1 MTKVSDILVKL
12 ALDTS
17 GLRRQIE
24 DTKSQLEGAFGKEA
38 IELSANT
45 GGLLA
50 DLAVGIGKV
59 GMASVGM
66 AGEMKANKVAFT
78 QFIGSAEQAE
88 SMLANLS
95 GFAENTPFE
104 LPGLMDASKKM
115 LSFQFAAQ
123 DIIPIMAAV
132 GDSIAVV
139 GGGQEAVNGVINALG
154 QMQAT
159 GMASTET
166 MNQLSAQGING
177 WGYLADS
184 MGVSVAEAMA
194 RVQKGA
200 VDSTTAING
209 VVLGMQT
216 NFKGGMA
223 AMSQEMPGLLDNI
236 KSNVGTVML
245 EIGTRITEAL
255 DLKNKLQGAVTYL
268 NSFASAVESAG
279 VKSAILGLVPP
290 EATAAVFA
298 IGGALI
304 TVAIPAVVEFA
315 GAVALAVAPML
326 GYIAV
331 GVALGVLAY
340 EVWQNWEPLGELFS
354 GLWDHIVS
362 TAAFCLNNLQ
372 TNFFNAISSIMKLL
386 TPLANLFGGALSTAV
401 NDWANNAA
409 AKVKELGS
417 EMQVIEGKRS
427 SSLNVMGNAASKL
440 TLGKTNLNIDSI
452 KEKLLPNTTFT
463 GLSGTTAAAGAVDN
477 SAVTRSAEE
486 YQRLEEKAKQV
497 SKSIEQAWAQTTQT
511 QLQQLD
517 VWNAE
522 QIAALGETQEV
533 NKNYQADTER
543 LAAVY
548 GARRIKILQQE
559 AAAAQN
565 TFKSIHDGWKSIQ
578 EDTVLGSLTG
588 SDKDIANINKKYV
601 DKLNT
606 FTAFTSDT
614 ITKYAEASDT
624 EKKNILTRLKQSGI
638 KIDNKDQS
646 INEGQPV
653 NEYQPMDVKDVFN
666 KITEGYA
673 SKSEIEKQQALDALN
688 SQRIG
693 YQQLADG
700 TLEID
705 KSMSGS
711 RIMLAQLT
719 SNELEKIEIQRET
732 ELKNYHNTCKDVQS
746 DIDAAYNANS
756 MEMLRAALTEE
767 NAIRMSNYEAQKT
780 MMDLYQQASAD
791 ATLTWAE
798 IVARTGEAAYSSFK
812 TGLVDIINGT
822 KSISE
827 AWQAL
832 GQTVKNVLATM
843 AAEWITG
850 QLAKMFLKKDTDPKG
865 TGKDSQVAKDQQA
878 AAATAAA
885 WWPAAIARSLATAG
899 ANAGPA
905 IAGMLAASAA
915 GVALQGATGKATGG
929 YISGPGTGQSDSI
942 LTWLS
947 NGEYVIRASAVR
959 DLGVGYLNRLNQG
972 MLPAFA
978 AGGLVAGPSLASV
991 SRFRYDSA
999 AAVVPKDV
1007 VAKAELAAGQEQ
1019 RPADQYHITMQA
1031 WDGPSVDRWLEG
1043 GGGAKITKF
1052 LKRQA
1057 RSFVP
1062 VGV

>member
-1 MTKVSDILVKL
+1 MAKVSDILVKL

-17 GLRRQIE
+17 SLSRQIE
-24 DTKSQLEGAFGKEA
+24 ATKSQLEGAFSKEA
-38 IELSANT
+38 MKLSGNT

-50 DLAVGIGKV
+50 NLAVGIGKV

-78 QFIGSAEQAE
+78 QFMGSAEQAE

-95 GFAENTPFE
+95 GFAANTPFE
-104 LPGLMDASKKM
+104 LPGLMDTSKKM
-115 LSFQFAAQ
+115 LNFQFAAQ

-159 GMASTET
+159 GVASTET

-223 AMSQEMPGLLDNI
+223 AMSQEMPGLLDSI

-268 NSFASAVESAG
+268 SSFASAVERAG

-290 EATAAVFA
+290 EATAAIFA

-304 TVAIPAVVEFA
+304 TVAIPAVIEFA
-315 GAVALAVAPML
+315 SAVALAVAPML
-326 GYIAV
+326 GYIAA

-340 EVWQNWEPLGELFS
+340 EVWKNWEPLGELFS

-362 TAAFCLNNLQ
+362 TAGFCLNNLQ
-372 TNFFNAISSIMKLL
+372 TNFFDAISSIMKLL
-386 TPLANLFGGALSTAV
+386 TPLATLFGGALSTAV

-409 AKVKELGS
+409 AKVKELGTELQEINNKRTS
-417 EMQVIEGKRS
+417 SMNAMKQAAGKI
-427 SSLNVMGNAASKL
+427 SLGEDS
-440 TLGKTNLNIDSI
+440 NILSI
-452 KEKLLPNTTFT
+452 KEKVLPNTTFT
-463 GLSGTTAAAGAVDN
+463 GLSGTAVSAGAADN
-477 SAVTRSAEE
+477 SAATRSVEE
-486 YQRLEEKAKQV
+486 YQRLQEKAKQV
-497 SKSIEQAWAQTTQT
+497 SQSIEQAWAQTTQT

-517 VWNAE
+517 VWKAE
-522 QIAALGETQEV
+522 QVAALGETIKV
-533 NKNYQADTER
+533 NENYER
-543 LAAVY
+543 DLLKIKEIYAARKKKLDEDEA
-548 GARRIKILQQE
+548 GRIVQLKRSAEDIVT
-559 AAAAQN
+559 N
-565 TFKSIHDGWKSIQ
+565 NNNHSMSIG
-578 EDTVLGSLTG
+578 LTG
-588 SDKDIANINKKYV
+588 V
-601 DKLNT
+601 DKQVFDLKT
-606 FTAFTSDT
+606 GMTKEISDVT
-614 ITKYAEASDT
+614 RRYENMVT
-624 EKKNILTRLKQSGI
+624 EFAK
-638 KIDNKDQS
+638 
-646 INEGQPV
+646 
-653 NEYQPMDVKDVFN
+653 
-666 KITEGYA
+666 
-673 SKSEIEKQQALDALN
+673 LDASAKENNIKTWNDAKLGFEIN
-688 SQRIG
+688 
-693 YQQLADG
+693 ADG
-700 TLEID
+700 TVDFTKQITQEKLVIQKD
-705 KSMSGS
+705 Y
-711 RIMLAQLT
+711 LNQLQ
-719 SNELEKIEIQRET
+719 NL
-732 ELKNYHNTCKDVQS
+732 
-746 DIDAAYNANS
+746 
-756 MEMLRAALTEE
+756 
-767 NAIRMSNYEAQKT
+767 NYEQKKHEELLNQAYAEGDLSKYQELLNSKQEAQARQLEDRQRIL
-780 MMDLYQQASAD
+780 DLYNTVKNDSEISVDEVVGRVGTEAYAGLKAGIAD
-791 ATLTWAE
+791 ILT
-798 IVARTGEAAYSSFK
+798 
-812 TGLVDIINGT
+812 GT
-822 KSISE
+822 KSIGE
-827 AWQAL
+827 VWQAL
-832 GQTVKNVLATM
+832 GQTISNVIAKM
-843 AAEWITG
+843 AAEWIAA
-850 QLAKMFLKKDTDPKG
+850 QLAMAIF
-865 TGKDSQVAKDQQA
+865 GKAKDKTSDNASAKAASVAIAWAPA
-878 AAATAAA
+878 AAMV
-885 WWPAAIARSLATAG
+885 SLATFG
-899 ANAGPA
+899 ENAGPA
-905 IAGMLAASAA
+905 MLGIALTTGLAELLANTS
-915 GVALQGATGKATGG
+915 GKATGG
-929 YISGPGTGQSDSI
+929 YISGPGTGKSDSI

-1031 WDGPSVDRWLEG
+1031 WDGPSVDRWLES

>member
-1 MTKVSDILVKL
+1 MAKVSDILVKL

-159 GMASTET
+159 GVASTET

-223 AMSQEMPGLLDNI
+223 AMSQEMPGLLDTI

-268 NSFASAVESAG
+268 SSFASAVESAG

-304 TVAIPAVVEFA
+304 AVAIPAVVEFA

-372 TNFFNAISSIMKLL
+372 TNFFDAISSIMKLL
-386 TPLANLFGGALSTAV
+386 TPLANLFGGALSTTV

-427 SSLNVMGNAASKL
+427 SSLDVMGNAASKL

-517 VWNAE
+517 VWKAE
-522 QIAALGETQEV
+522 QTAALNETIKVNENYERDLLKIKEIYAARKKKLDEDEAGRIAQLKRSAEDIVTNNNNRSLSIGLTGVDKQVFDLKTGMSKEISDVTRRYETMTAEFAKLDASAKENNIKTWEDANLSFKKNENGTVDFTEQITQEKLLIQKDYF
-533 NKNYQADTER
+533 NQLQKLNYEQKKHEELLNQAYAEGDLSKYQE
-543 LAAVY
+543 LLNS
-548 GARRIKILQQE
+548 KQE
-559 AAAAQN
+559 AQARQLEDKQRILDLYN
-565 TFKSIHDGWKSIQ
+565 TVKSDSEVSVDEVVGRVGTEAYAGLKA
-578 EDTVLGSLTG
+578 G
-588 SDKDIANINKKYV
+588 IA
-601 DKLNT
+601 D
-606 FTAFTSDT
+606 
-614 ITKYAEASDT
+614 
-624 EKKNILTRLKQSGI
+624 ILT
-638 KIDNKDQS
+638 
-646 INEGQPV
+646 
-653 NEYQPMDVKDVFN
+653 
-666 KITEGYA
+666 
-673 SKSEIEKQQALDALN
+673 
-688 SQRIG
+688 
-693 YQQLADG
+693 
-700 TLEID
+700 
-705 KSMSGS
+705 
-711 RIMLAQLT
+711 
-719 SNELEKIEIQRET
+719 
-732 ELKNYHNTCKDVQS
+732 
-746 DIDAAYNANS
+746 
-756 MEMLRAALTEE
+756 
-767 NAIRMSNYEAQKT
+767 
-780 MMDLYQQASAD
+780 
-791 ATLTWAE
+791 
-798 IVARTGEAAYSSFK
+798 
-812 TGLVDIINGT
+812 GT
-822 KSISE
+822 KSIGE
-827 AWQAL
+827 VWQAL
-832 GQTVKNVLATM
+832 GQTISNVIAKM
-843 AAEWITG
+843 AAEWIAA
-850 QLAKMFLKKDTDPKG
+850 QLAMAIFGKGNKDKAS
-865 TGKDSQVAKDQQA
+865 DSASAKAASIAIAWAPA
-878 AAATAAA
+878 AAMV
-885 WWPAAIARSLATAG
+885 SLATFG
-899 ANAGPA
+899 ENAGPA
-905 IAGMLAASAA
+905 MLGIALTTGLAELLANTA
-915 GVALQGATGKATGG
+915 GKATGG
-929 YISGPGTGQSDSI
+929 YISGPGTGKSDSI

-1007 VAKAELAAGQEQ
+1007 VAKAELAVGQEQ

-1031 WDGPSVDRWLEG
+1031 WDGPSVDRWLES